1 MSSYDLMI
9 KNAAVVTEEEVIE
22 NGTVLVKDGKI
33 VRILK
38 AGESTDAQGHI
49 VDAGGSW
56 LLPGFIDMHIHGGYG
71 ADFMDADEKAF
82 DTITRFHAS
91 QGTTGLLGTTMTASK
106 EAIDE
111 VLATVDAYQRK
122 GMKYAQLLGVHLEG
136 PFISPKWPGAQN
148 PAFIVNPQL
157 EWMKEWTKRYPGLI
171 RMVTLAPEREHA
183 LEVIKFARSQGIV
196 AAAGHTDA
204 DYETIV
210 EAVKHGLN
218 HAVHTFNAMTG
229 LHHRKPGTAG
239 AVMTEDNIVAELI
252 SDGIHVH
259 KACGKLLVKAKNRD
273 NFIMVTDAMSA
284 AGLGDGMY
292 KLGGLD
298 VVVKDG
304 VARLKDG
311 DSLAGS
317 TLTTIGGFRFLVQ
330 EVGVSVPQASRFAS
344 TTPAKHMGMDD
355 RIGSIAEGK
364 DADLLLV
371 SQNELEL
378 QQVWIKGK
386 QLPA

>member
-1 MSSYDLMI
+1 MSSNELTI
-9 KNAAVVTEEEVIE
+9 KNAAIVTEKEVIE

-33 VRILK
+33 ARILK
-38 AGESTDAQGHI
+38 NGEYPEAQGNVI
-49 VDAGGSW
+49 DAGGSW

-71 ADFMDADEKAF
+71 ADFMDADEQAY

-91 QGTTGLLGTTMTASK
+91 QGTTGLLATTMTASK
-106 EAIDE
+106 EAIED
-111 VLATVDAYQRK
+111 VLAAVDAYQRK

-157 EWMKEWTKRYPGLI
+157 EWMKEWTNHYPGLI
-171 RMVTLAPEREHA
+171 RMLTLAPEREHA
-183 LEVIKFARSQGIV
+183 LEVIEFVRSQGIV

-204 DYETIV
+204 DYDAIV

-229 LHHRKPGTAG
+229 LHHRKPGTVG
-239 AVMTEDNIVAELI
+239 AVMTEEAIVAELV

-259 KACGKLLVKAKNRD
+259 KACGKLLVKAKDQD

-292 KLGGLD
+292 QLGGQD
-298 VVVKDG
+298 VVVRDG

-317 TLTTIGGFRFLVQ
+317 TLTTIGGFRFLVR
-330 EVGVSVPQASRFAS
+330 EIGVSVPQASRFAS
-344 TTPAKHMGMDD
+344 TTPAKHMGLDD

-364 DADLLLV
+364 DADMLLV
-371 SQNELEL
+371 SQNGLEL
-378 QQVWIKGK
+378 QQVWIKGN